1 MRSSHVCQVWRLGS
15 CGCTH
20 PYNTQA
26 TLPSRW
32 GSLWWCWNVDD
43 RHRADVGVHY
53 ISKQAHTYV
62 RPHQITQQTLAAH
75 CGDIEAFI
83 HLNQFA
89 RESCVCVRDA
99 KHIEDWN
106 MWRHSCQI
114 LIVGHMLEI
123 MLILI
128 RFLLHQPHIRAA
140 RQISLI
146 FLSTWI
152 LWELEMAVI
161 LVKSQVMSWSLL
173 NFTCVEP
180 F

>member
-1 MRSSHVCQVWRLGS
+1 MGIALMMLECWWSPS
-15 CGCTH
+15 CRCRRPLH
-20 PYNTQA
+20 
-26 TLPSRW
+26 
-32 GSLWWCWNVDD
+32 
-43 RHRADVGVHY
+43 
-53 ISKQAHTYV
+53 KQASSYV

-75 CGDIEAFI
+75 CGHIEAFI

-180 F
+180 FLVTCRNVTQPQFYVSSEKARPWNF